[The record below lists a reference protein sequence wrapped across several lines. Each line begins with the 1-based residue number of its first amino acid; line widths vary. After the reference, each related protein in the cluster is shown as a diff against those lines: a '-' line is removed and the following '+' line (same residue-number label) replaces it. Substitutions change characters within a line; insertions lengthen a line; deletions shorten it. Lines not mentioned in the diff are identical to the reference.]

1 MELIKLFE
9 SKSQEIIDA
18 ALSSLKRAQ
27 LKSYSQSSEQE
38 NKMRLINLL
47 SLTINCIKDK
57 NLLPMS
63 EYAGK
68 IAKERFENGFDLYEV
83 QTAFN
88 VLEEELWNRV
98 IENIEPQN
106 LGEALGLVS
115 TVLGAGKETLAIN
128 YVELASK
135 QKPKRLNLEELFHR

>member
-27 LKSYSQSSEQE
+27 LKSYSKNSEQE
-38 NKMRLINLL
+38 NKTRLINLL
-47 SLTINCIKDK
+47 SLTINCIRDK

-68 IAKERFENGFDLYEV
+68 IAKERFENAFDLYEV

-88 VLEEELWNRV
+88 VLEEELWNKV

-135 QKPKRLNLEELFHR
+135 QKPKRLNLEELFNR

>member
-1 MELIKLFE
+1 
-9 SKSQEIIDA
+9 
-18 ALSSLKRAQ
+18 
-27 LKSYSQSSEQE
+27 
-38 NKMRLINLL
+38 
-47 SLTINCIKDK
+47 INCIRDK

-88 VLEEELWNRV
+88 VLEEELWNTV

-135 QKPKRLNLEELFHR
+135 QKPKRLNLEELFNR